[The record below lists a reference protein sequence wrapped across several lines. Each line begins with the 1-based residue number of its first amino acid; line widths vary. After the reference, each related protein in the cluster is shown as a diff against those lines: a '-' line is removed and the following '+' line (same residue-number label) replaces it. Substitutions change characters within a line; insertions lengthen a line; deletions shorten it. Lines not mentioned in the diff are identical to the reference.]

1 MRGILVDLDNKKEEV
16 IIFNNHPRNNNDFE
30 YENAYEE
37 RKTIKDVIYISHI
50 TEDEVKFM
58 AGIDNSTSYKIIL
71 M

>member
-16 IIFNNHPRNNNDFE
+16 VIFNNHPRNNNDFE

-37 RKTIKDVIYISHI
+37 RKIIKDVIYISHI

>member
-1 MRGILVDLDNKKEEV
+1 MRGILVDLDNKREEV

-50 TEDEVKFM
+50 TEDEVKFI

>member
-1 MRGILVDLDNKKEEV
+1 MRGILVDLDNKREEV
-16 IIFNNHPRNNNDFE
+16 IIFNNHPRNNSDFE

-50 TEDEVKFM
+50 TDDEVKFI
-58 AGIDNSTSYKIIL
+58 AGIDDSTSYKIIL